1 MITDMTAHKSF
12 LESKTFELAGDI
24 TLNLGE
30 YSTPNEFIKTS
41 LNMLAD
47 IKDHEDVVYIYLVDN
62 KIAYVGESGESF
74 AIRFKRHINGVSQK
88 KSIPSRERW
97 RELLKNGGVAQIYI
111 HKCTPL
117 DYLGESVSPRVG
129 LESALITKFNPPLNS
144 PKKAQ
149 IRKMTK

>member
-1 MITDMTAHKSF
+1 MTAHKSF

-62 KIAYVGESGESF
+62 KIVYVGESGESF
-74 AIRFKRHINGVSQK
+74 AIRFKWHINGVSQK
-88 KSIPSRERW
+88 K
-97 RELLKNGGVAQIYI
+97 
-111 HKCTPL
+111 
-117 DYLGESVSPRVG
+117 
-129 LESALITKFNPPLNS
+129 
-144 PKKAQ
+144 
-149 IRKMTK
+149 